1 MGYGGGTASG
11 RRTGD
16 QGFREIIP
24 RCKPGPDFEACRR
37 DLLIEGAGL
46 TVWVVATFAVVGGA
60 CWFVLSGRCSLVLI
74 QIEQKIRSLR
84 R

>member
-11 RRTGD
+11 SRLGD
-16 QGFREIIP
+16 QGFREIVP

-37 DLLIEGAGL
+37 DLLIGGAGL
-46 TVWVVATFAVVGGA
+46 TVWVVATIAVIGVA
-60 CWFVLSGRCSLVLI
+60 CWFVLSGRWSLMLI
-74 QIEQKIRSLR
+74 QLEQKIRSLR

>member
-11 RRTGD
+11 RRAGD
-16 QGFREIIP
+16 QGFREIVP

-37 DLLIEGAGL
+37 DLLIGGAGL
-46 TVWVVATFAVVGGA
+46 VLWVVAAFAVVGGG
-60 CWFVLSGRCSLVLI
+60 CWLIFSGRWFLI
-74 QIEQKIRSLR
+74 LIKLEQKFRSLR

>member
-1 MGYGGGTASG
+1 MAYGGGAVSG
-11 RRTGD
+11 KQGN
-16 QGFREIIP
+16 QGFREIVP

-37 DLLIEGAGL
+37 DLLVGGTGL
-46 TVWVVATFAVVGGA
+46 VLWVVATFAVVGGA
-60 CWFVLSGRCSLVLI
+60 CWFVLSGRWSLMLI

>member
-1 MGYGGGTASG
+1 MAYGGGAVSG
-11 RRTGD
+11 KQGN
-16 QGFREIIP
+16 QGFREIVP

-46 TVWVVATFAVVGGA
+46 MLWVVATLAVTGVA
-60 CWFVLSGRCSLVLI
+60 CWLVLSGKWSLMLI
-74 QIEQKIRSLR
+74 KLEQKIRSLR